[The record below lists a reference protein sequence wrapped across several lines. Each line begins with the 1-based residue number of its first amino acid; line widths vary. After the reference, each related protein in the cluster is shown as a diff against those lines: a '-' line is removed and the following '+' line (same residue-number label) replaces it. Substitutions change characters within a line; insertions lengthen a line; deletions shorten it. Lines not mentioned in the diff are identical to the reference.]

1 MKDRSNWLTAAAV
14 SVFVIATGTF
24 MLGKMTMNIK
34 SADIRRDAS
43 GGIGKALQ
51 SYSAECIA
59 GRKGWISAGSMI
71 SDAIR
76 GNTVNGVY
84 VSDNRLIDADISKRG
99 SSAGCAGSINGFAD
113 WYDGAVYIAA
123 VPTSSG
129 VYGDTVPSYIM
140 KTTEKQQI
148 DNFYGQL
155 DTGIRRIDAY
165 NILKMM
171 SDEHIYFSSDTKW
184 TMYGAYC
191 VYRTVIQ
198 KLGFQPV
205 SYDKY
210 NIRHVTGEYRGDL
223 YSRTLYMKCEPDI
236 LDIYEYPEGTKVTSC
251 VSYSND
257 GKVSVCSLY
266 DTDAL
271 GSEDMYDLYLGG
283 EKPLVRIRTD
293 VNNDRRLLVIGSRCA
308 ASFVPFL
315 TQHYSEIAV
324 ISPEAMNKPITSLLE
339 PNDYEQ
345 TLFLIGIDSVESE
358 NFKFIEMREL
368 S

>member
-1 MKDRSNWLTAAAV
+1 MKDNFNWFTAAAV
-14 SVFVIATGTF
+14 SAFVIVSGAF
-24 MLGKMTMNIK
+24 MLSKMAFNAK
-34 SADIRRDAS
+34 RSDISTDAS
-43 GGIGKALQ
+43 GGTGRALQ
-51 SYSAECIA
+51 SYSAECMA
-59 GRKGWISAGSMI
+59 GRNIWISAGSRI

-84 VSDNRLIDADISKRG
+84 VSDERLIDADISKRG
-99 SSAGCAGSINGFAD
+99 SGAGCAGSINGFAD

-148 DNFYGQL
+148 DSFYSQL

-165 NILKMM
+165 NVLKMM
-171 SDEHIYFSSDTKW
+171 SDERIYFRSDTKW

-210 NIRHVTGEYRGDL
+210 NIRHVTGEYKGDL

-236 LDIYEYPEGTKVTSC
+236 LDIYEYPEGTNVTSC
-251 VSYSND
+251 VSCSND
-257 GKVSVCSLY
+257 GKVSECSLY

-271 GSEDMYDLYLGG
+271 ESEDMYDLYLGG
-283 EKPLVRIRTD
+283 EKPLVKIRTN

-324 ISPEAMNKPITSLLE
+324 VSPEAMDRPITSLLE